1 MAQVWQSKYWP
12 KFTYDHERV
21 EPYLATSSHM
31 VGEIAGLIV
40 GLPDTDREEFHLSQI
55 AQEVISSFGIE
66 GVPLDETE
74 IQASIVA
81 SLKHRDRRAITRRSD
96 AVVELMAA
104 ARSTKGRLSANI
116 LYDWHR
122 LLFFGIEV
130 EDLGRWRRFDLE
142 IVRSAVAGSNDV
154 LYKAPPPERLEQEMT
169 VFLTWL
175 AQDQEAPVPIK
186 AALAHLWFE
195 SIHPFSDGNGRIGR
209 ALIEFVFAQKGALSF
224 SFSRQVERDKKAY
237 YHALQAG
244 RKEGRG
250 GIDATEFVIWFLQ
263 TLENAAVFAREEAQ
277 FVLRRNRFFLRFGS
291 QLNARQEHVL
301 RKLFEQGQAR
311 VDLGI
316 SAKTFRKISGA
327 STATATRDLL
337 SMEDFGALKRSEA
350 GGRSTV
356 YWLSY

>member
-21 EPYLATSSHM
+21 EPYLATSSQK
-31 VGEIAGLIV
+31 VGEITGLID

-81 SLKHRDRRAITRRSD
+81 SLKHRDRQAITRRSD
-96 AVVELMAA
+96 AVAELMAA
-104 ARSTKGRLSANI
+104 ARSTMGPLDPNT
-116 LYDWHR
+116 LFDWHQ
-122 LLFFGIEV
+122 LLFFGIELQ
-130 EDLGRWRRFDLE
+130 DLGRWRRFDLE

-154 LYKAPPPERLEQEMT
+154 LYKAPPPERLEHEMN
-169 VFLTWL
+169 VFLSWL
-175 AQDQEAPVPIK
+175 AQDQGTPVPIK

-209 ALIEFVFAQKGALSF
+209 ALIEFVFAQQGALAF

-263 TLENAAVFAREEAQ
+263 TLESASVSAREEAQ
-277 FVLRRNRFFLRFGS
+277 FVLRRNRFFLRFTP
-291 QLNARQEHVL
+291 QLNERQERVL
-301 RKLFEQGQAR
+301 RKLFEQGPAR
-311 VDLGI
+311 VNLGI
-316 SAKTFRKISGA
+316 SAKAFRKISGA

-337 SMEDFGALKRSEA
+337 SMEALGVLKRSEA

-356 YWLSY
+356 YWLNY